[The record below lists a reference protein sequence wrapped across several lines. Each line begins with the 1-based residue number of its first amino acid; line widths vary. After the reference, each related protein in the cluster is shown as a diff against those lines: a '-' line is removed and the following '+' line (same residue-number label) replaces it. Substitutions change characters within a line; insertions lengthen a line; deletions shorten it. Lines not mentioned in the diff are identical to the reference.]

1 MEVIVGVI
9 GRAHGVAGEV
19 AVDLRTDEPER
30 RFAPGQVLGEE
41 GGSRLFTVRSV
52 RAHSGRLLIK
62 FAEVADRAAA
72 EAVSG
77 TLLTATVEGDERPA
91 ESDEFYDRQLIGL
104 RAMTPDGV
112 EVGMVSS
119 VLHLPAQDVL
129 EVDTTTGIRLV
140 PFVEALVP
148 QVDLDA
154 GHLDEAQFNELA
166 GQASEVARII
176 GGLKV
181 SVGRR
186 AQSQAIS

>member
-1 MEVIVGVI
+1 VEIIVGVI

-19 AVDLRTDEPER
+19 AVDLRTDEPKR
-30 RFAPGQVLGEE
+30 RFARGQVLGEE
-41 GGSRLFTVRSV
+41 GGSRLFTVQSV

-62 FAEVADRAAA
+62 FAEVADRTTA
-72 EAVSG
+72 ETVSG
-77 TLLTATVEGDERPA
+77 TLLTATVEGDERPI
-91 ESDEFYDRQLIGL
+91 EPDEFYDRQLIGL

-140 PFVEALVP
+140 PFVDALVP

-154 GHLDEAQFNELA
+154 GHLTIVDVAGLLDDRDDGADED
-166 GQASEVARII
+166 
-176 GGLKV
+176 
-181 SVGRR
+181 
-186 AQSQAIS
+186 

>member
-1 MEVIVGVI
+1 MEIIVGVI

-30 RFAPGQVLGEE
+30 RFAPGQVLGED

-91 ESDEFYDRQLIGL
+91 APDEFYDRQLIGL

-140 PFVEALVP
+140 PFVAALVP

-154 GHLDEAQFNELA
+154 GHLTIVDVAGLLDDRDDGADED
-166 GQASEVARII
+166 
-176 GGLKV
+176 
-181 SVGRR
+181 
-186 AQSQAIS
+186 

>member
-1 MEVIVGVI
+1 
-9 GRAHGVAGEV
+9 
-19 AVDLRTDEPER
+19 
-30 RFAPGQVLGEE
+30 
-41 GGSRLFTVRSV
+41 
-52 RAHSGRLLIK
+52 LIK

-77 TLLTATVEGDERPA
+77 TLLTATVEGDERPV
-91 ESDEFYDRQLIGL
+91 EPDEFYDRQLIGL

-154 GHLDEAQFNELA
+154 GHLTIVDVAGLLDDRDDGADED
-166 GQASEVARII
+166 
-176 GGLKV
+176 
-181 SVGRR
+181 
-186 AQSQAIS
+186 

>member
-1 MEVIVGVI
+1 MNTVIVGAI

-30 RFAPGQVLGEE
+30 RFAAGQVLGED
-41 GGSRLFTVRSV
+41 GGSRLFTVQSV

-62 FAEVADRAAA
+62 FAEVAGRAAA

-91 ESDEFYDRQLIGL
+91 EPDEFYDRQLIGL

-140 PFVEALVP
+140 PFVAALVP

-154 GHLDEAQFNELA
+154 GHLTIVDVAGLLDDRDDDADED
-166 GQASEVARII
+166 
-176 GGLKV
+176 
-181 SVGRR
+181 
-186 AQSQAIS
+186 